1 MKKNVVVIFGGDSS
15 EHDVSCLSA
24 TTVIKNMDTEK
35 YNVILVGITKEG
47 KWLLVDGVKDIEDGS
62 WREGEVKAFISPDTT
77 TRSLVILAEGTYKLQ
92 KVDVIFPVLHGMNG
106 EDGTV
111 QGLFELSKIPYVG
124 CGVLASAVS
133 MDKVYT
139 KIIVDHIGIDQ
150 AKFVHVRES
159 DFEHLEEAMDR
170 VEKEIPYPIFV
181 KPSCA
186 GSSKGVSKA
195 ENRKELEA
203 ALYEAVKHDRN
214 ILCEETIVGREV
226 ECAVL
231 GDRTQVKSTCVGE
244 ILAAEEAAFYDFD
257 AKYNNAESKTVVDPE
272 MPEESKRKIKEDAEA
287 IFRAVDG
294 FGLSRVDFF
303 LEESGRVVFNEI
315 NTLPGFTSISMYPI
329 GVFDSGVGGLTVARE
344 IMRQLPEESM
354 IYFGDTAR
362 VPYGTKSKDTIVRYS
377 RQIVNF
383 LLSKGVKAVVI
394 ACNTASAL
402 ALADLQELY
411 NVPIIGMVQPG
422 AIAAMNATKNKN
434 IGIIGTNAT
443 IKSGQ
448 YGQYLRKL
456 DPSVTVVT
464 KACPLFVPLVEEGL
478 IDDRITEDM
487 VSRYLREFKQ
497 YDIDSL
503 ILGCTHYPL
512 LINPIQRFVGDK
524 VTLVNPA
531 YEVAKTLKQMLAQRD
546 MAASEDHTA
555 KYEYYVSDMADQ
567 FLSFA
572 DKVLPCRV
580 DQVQPVDIENY

>member
-47 KWLLVDGVKDIEDGS
+47 RWLLVDSVKDIEDGS

-315 NTLPGFTSISMYPI
+315 NTLPGI
-329 GVFDSGVGGLTVARE
+329 
-344 IMRQLPEESM
+344 QC
-354 IYFGDTAR
+354 
-362 VPYGTKSKDTIVRYS
+362 YGKH
-377 RQIVNF
+377 
-383 LLSKGVKAVVI
+383 
-394 ACNTASAL
+394 
-402 ALADLQELY
+402 ADL
-411 NVPIIGMVQPG
+411 
-422 AIAAMNATKNKN
+422 T
-434 IGIIGTNAT
+434 
-443 IKSGQ
+443 
-448 YGQYLRKL
+448 
-456 DPSVTVVT
+456 
-464 KACPLFVPLVEEGL
+464 
-478 IDDRITEDM
+478 
-487 VSRYLREFKQ
+487 
-497 YDIDSL
+497 
-503 ILGCTHYPL
+503 
-512 LINPIQRFVGDK
+512 
-524 VTLVNPA
+524 
-531 YEVAKTLKQMLAQRD
+531 
-546 MAASEDHTA
+546 
-555 KYEYYVSDMADQ
+555 
-567 FLSFA
+567 FLSY
-572 DKVLPCRV
+572 L
-580 DQVQPVDIENY
+580 IH